1 VEFDATTR
9 TPLRMRG
16 IVSEITERREAEER
30 LRLVV
35 EMSPSALLMVNAHG
49 RIALVNRQAEIVF
62 GYARE
67 EMVGM
72 DVDALV
78 PGRHGE
84 RHAGLRSAFVASA
97 TARVMGTEPELSAL
111 RKDGSEVPVDIALA
125 PIHGDPGSAVLV
137 SITDIT
143 ERKRADRESALQRD
157 ELAHLSRVVLLAELS
172 GSLAHELNQP
182 LTAILS
188 NAQAALRFLTHAP
201 PNLDEVRDSL
211 TNIVENDKRAGEVIR
226 RLRAMLRKDRADHR
240 RLDMND
246 VVLDV
251 LRIIRSDLLNRNV
264 DVILDL
270 QPDLPPIE
278 GDRVQLQQV
287 LLNLVMN
294 GTDAMANVGSGREI
308 TLRTHAHDAAGVQVS
323 VADVGSGIPDE
334 DLERIFAP
342 FVTSKTSGIGLGLAV
357 CVSIIH
363 THRGT
368 IWATNNPIRG
378 ASVHFKVPAVAEM
391 PHPHA
396 KRGSLENTVPQ

>member
-1 VEFDATTR
+1 
-9 TPLRMRG
+9 
-16 IVSEITERREAEER
+16 
-30 LRLVV
+30 
-35 EMSPSALLMVNAHG
+35 
-49 RIALVNRQAEIVF
+49 
-62 GYARE
+62 
-67 EMVGM
+67 
-72 DVDALV
+72 
-78 PGRHGE
+78 
-84 RHAGLRSAFVASA
+84 
-97 TARVMGTEPELSAL
+97 
-111 RKDGSEVPVDIALA
+111 
-125 PIHGDPGSAVLV
+125 
-137 SITDIT
+137 
-143 ERKRADRESALQRD
+143 
-157 ELAHLSRVVLLAELS
+157 
-172 GSLAHELNQP
+172 
-182 LTAILS
+182 
-188 NAQAALRFLTHAP
+188 
-201 PNLDEVRDSL
+201 
-211 TNIVENDKRAGEVIR
+211 VIR